1 MRLNPACLASSVALL
16 LPLAAAGQA
25 ERSLV
30 LSEEARKNLGIELA
44 AAAQQDLHDVLDVRG
59 MMREQADRV
68 AWVSPAAKGRIVE
81 VLAREADEVREGQVL
96 VRLHCTELET
106 LRTELATGTERAAML
121 EAEVERVRQL
131 VEDGVLARRDLLRA
145 ETEHRLA
152 RSRADAA
159 RRGILLLGMT
169 EEELQGLLEDPA
181 LPAYL
186 PLHAPIGGHV
196 TAREAYQGEMVE
208 PGRRLLKIM
217 DVSVLWAEGDIF
229 ERDVPR
235 VAEGQQVS
243 LALRSFKDWTFQG
256 TIRAMSA
263 DLDPQKRTAHLW
275 IEVQNPEGRLKPQ
288 MAVDMSILLERRARV
303 LAVPR
308 EAVLQD
314 QGESF
319 VFVVNGDAFLRH
331 AVVTGM
337 KDHRWCEIR
346 EGLYEGD
353 QVVVRGNHELRLA
366 LSADT
371 PPLGSDG
378 HLHTH

>member
-1 MRLNPACLASSVALL
+1 MRTNPGRLAALAALL

-44 AAAQQDLHDVLDVRG
+44 AAAQRDLHDVLEVRG
-59 MMREQADRV
+59 MMREQPDRV
-68 AWVSPAAKGRIVE
+68 AWVSPTAKGQIVE
-81 VLAREADEVREGQVL
+81 VLAREADEVRKGQVL
-96 VRLHCTELET
+96 VTLHCPELEK
-106 LRTELATGTERAAML
+106 LRTELAVGLEQAAML

-152 RSRADAA
+152 RSRAEAA
-159 RRGILLLGMT
+159 RRGILLLGLT
-169 EEELQGLLEDPA
+169 EEELQGLLADPA
-181 LPAYL
+181 RPAYL
-186 PLHAPIGGHV
+186 PLHAPIGGHI
-196 TAREAYQGEMVE
+196 TRREAYQGEMVE
-208 PGRRLLKIM
+208 PGRQLLRIM
-217 DVSVLWAEGDIF
+217 DISVLWAEGDVF
-229 ERDVPR
+229 ERDVPK

-243 LALRSFKDWTFQG
+243 LALRSFKDWKFEG

-275 IEVQNPEGRLKPQ
+275 IEVRNPEGRLKPQ
-288 MAVDMSILLERRARV
+288 MAVDMSILLEKRAQV
-303 LAVPR
+303 LAVPK
-308 EAVLQD
+308 EAVLQE

-337 KDHRWCEIR
+337 RDNRWCEIR

-366 LSADT
+366 LSAEG

-378 HLHTH
+378 HLHSH